1 MGYLSGK
8 IITATPQMDDPR
20 FRHGII
26 LICEHDDEHAFGIVL
41 NKQIKNL
48 SLGEIGEQLGISASE
63 KIKNPPIYDGGPC
76 QPERG
81 FVLHSNDWIDASSC
95 DVNLNL
101 SLTVSKD
108 IIEAIMND
116 VGPSKSLIAMGYS
129 GWGAGQLEDEVS
141 NNIWLVG
148 DADEELIFSKSS
160 AESKWQH
167 SMLLMNIDPKR
178 LSTICG
184 NA

>member
-26 LICEHDDEHAFGIVL
+26 LICEHDDEHAFGIIL
-41 NKQIKNL
+41 NKQIRNL
-48 SLGEIGEQLGISASE
+48 SLGEIGEQLGISAAS
-63 KIKNPPIYDGGPC
+63 KTKNPPIYDGGPC

-81 FVLHSNDWIDASSC
+81 FVVHSNDWADASSC
-95 DVNLNL
+95 DINDSL

-116 VGPSKSLIAMGYS
+116 NGPSKSLVAMGYS
-129 GWGAGQLEDEVS
+129 GWGSGQLENEVS

-148 DADEELIFSKSS
+148 NADESLIFSKSS
-160 AESKWQH
+160 AESKWQR
-167 SMLLMNIDPKR
+167 SMLLMNIDPAR
-178 LSTICG
+178 LSSLSG